1 MTTQATITTATTT
14 SEHTDGRETGKEGCI
29 VKPTKRGVSFGTVF
43 MLAVTVLVVGLS
55 AAILPRLLGTADFR
69 VDVSSAF
76 SVLTLNDSLP
86 ALAMNSIPI
95 SDATPTPV
103 PTAQT
108 AAPAATASPTPTPTA
123 TPVPGGT
130 ITLTIGGTV
139 NVETA
144 IRQSAYYSE
153 SKKYD
158 FTEIM
163 MLLTDEMSADL
174 TLLTL
179 ENLTNDAQAVSE
191 LNAPSAVMDMLADAG
206 VDIVALGFP
215 KAYEQGGEGLNATIA
230 AARDSG
236 LDTLGAYADQADA
249 DKLRLFTVDG
259 VKVAFLHF
267 TSSVSA
273 TGKKNLSKE
282 GAAYALPLI
291 DTTGTMLAQVRKARE
306 SADVVVVS
314 LNWGKTS
321 ASKPTV
327 EQKELAQELA
337 DAGAD
342 LIVGAGTRVVQPIT
356 WLTAKDGS
364 GSIRHVL
371 CAWGLGTLISD
382 SRKDGNV
389 AGMLLQLQISYDGS
403 SLSFEKV
410 CYTPTYVWRYKQDG
424 QYQYRIAV
432 SDQPAPDGMSDD
444 QAGYMAKAYRN
455 LQKYLDGSPVTLR
468 TK

>member
-1 MTTQATITTATTT
+1 M
-14 SEHTDGRETGKEGCI
+14 KE
-29 VKPTKRGVSFGTVF
+29 PKRGVSFGTVF
-43 MLAVTVLVVGLS
+43 MLSITMLVLGLS
-55 AAILPRLLGTADFR
+55 AAILPRLMGKSDFR
-69 VDVSSAF
+69 VDVSGAF
-76 SVLTLNDSLP
+76 SALTLNDSLP
-86 ALAMNSIPI
+86 VLAMNSIPI

-108 AAPAATASPTPTPTA
+108 VAPVATAAPTPTPTP

-163 MLLTDEMSADL
+163 MLLEDEMSADL

-179 ENLTNDAQAVSE
+179 ENLTNDAAKVSE
-191 LNAPSAVMDMLADAG
+191 LNAPSAVMDMLSAAG

-215 KAYEQGGEGLNATIA
+215 KAYEQGSEGLSTTIA
-230 AARDSG
+230 AARDRG
-236 LDTLGAYADQADA
+236 LSTLGAYATQADA
-249 DKLRLFTVDG
+249 DEMRVFTVDG
-259 VKVAFLHF
+259 VKVAFLHY
-267 TSSVSA
+267 TQSVSA

-282 GAAYALPLI
+282 GASYALPLI
-291 DTTGTMLAQVRKARE
+291 DTSGAMLAQVRQARAN
-306 SADVVVVS
+306 ADVVVVS
-314 LNWGKTS
+314 LNWGEISK
-321 ASKPTV
+321 SKPTAA
-327 EQKELAQELA
+327 QKEIAQQLA

-342 LIVGAGTRVVQPIT
+342 VIVGAGSRVVQPVT
-356 WLTAKDGS
+356 WLTAKDEG

-389 AGMLLQLQISYDGS
+389 AGMLLQLQIAFDGS

-410 CYTPTYVWRYKQDG
+410 CYTPTYIWRYQQDG
-424 QYQYRIAV
+424 KYQYRIVA
-432 SDQPAPDGMSDD
+432 SDLPAPDGMADA
-444 QAGYMAKAYRN
+444 QAGYMEKAFRN
-455 LQKYLDGSPVTLR
+455 IQNKLDGSPVTLR
-468 TK
+468 TQ